1 MKKIFKMIVLITYLD
16 KETNTKM
23 VSHGYNTETDE
34 LVVLPNSPLREFDYS
49 FDSVHR
55 EYILN

>member
-1 MKKIFKMIVLITYLD
+1 MIVLITYLD

-34 LVVLPNSPLREFDYS
+34 LVVLPSLPIFYFNVKFNSE
-49 FDSVHR
+49 VG
-55 EYILN
+55 EYILTKYE

>member
-1 MKKIFKMIVLITYLD
+1 MIVLITYLD

-34 LVVLPNSPLREFDYS
+34 LVVLPSVPLFHFDDAK
-49 FDSVHR
+49 FDSEVG

>member
-1 MKKIFKMIVLITYLD
+1 MIVLITYLD

-34 LVVLPNSPLREFDYS
+34 LVVLPSSPLREFDYS
-49 FDSVHR
+49 FDSVRR

>member
-1 MKKIFKMIVLITYLD
+1 MIVLITYLD
-16 KETNTKM
+16 KETNNKM

-49 FDSVHR
+49 FDSVRR